1 MKDTIIFD
9 LDGTLLDSLDD
20 LKNAVNYTLNTF
32 NLPTK
37 SQDEIKAYLGN
48 GMERLIELSTPFGK
62 NTPHFDEILQS
73 FKDYYAIN
81 SSIHTKPYPG
91 IIEMLQS
98 LKSLNY
104 KLAIVSNKGDFAV
117 KILNDK
123 FFNNIIDVAIGEQ
136 NNLKKK
142 PSPDM
147 IYEVL
152 RRFDKKI
159 TDAYYIGDSE
169 VDIET
174 ASAVQIPCLS
184 VSWGFRTKEQLL
196 RDNASII
203 FDNPQE
209 LLEYIKKNSL

>member
-9 LDGTLLDSLDD
+9 LDGTLLDSLED
-20 LKNAVNYTLNTF
+20 LKNAVNHTLQQF
-32 NLPTK
+32 QLPTK

-62 NTPHFDEILQS
+62 NTPNFNKILQS

-98 LKSLNY
+98 LKNLNY
-104 KLAIVSNKGDFAV
+104 NLAIVSNKGDFAV
-117 KILNDK
+117 KILNEK
-123 FFNNIIDVAIGEQ
+123 FFNNIIDIAIGEQ
-136 NNLKKK
+136 QHIKKK
-142 PSPDM
+142 PNPDM

-152 RRFDKKI
+152 KI
-159 TDAYYIGDSE
+159 LNKNKADVYYVGDSE

-174 ASAVQIPCLS
+174 SKASQIPCLS
-184 VSWGFRTKEQLL
+184 VSWGFRTKEQLI
-196 RDNASII
+196 DSKASII
-203 FDNPQE
+203 IDNPLD